1 MENMNYGGHQQQPM
15 AQTGAININD
25 TKKQAPAN
33 FNIKDFV
40 MMILFNWYWFALCVI
55 IAGGAAYLYIQTL
68 QPQYQ
73 RVSDIQIKTTRD
85 DGLDMRSVL
94 GISGGSSATNMN
106 NELYILKSLKL
117 AKEVAEK
124 TRMDVR
130 YYTEGTFRRFY
141 LHSDR
146 PFTVSFSNEYMHDLE
161 VGIQPAT
168 AQTFT
173 IQSLSVDG
181 VVQELTDHPIYF
193 FGSTIRLPITEE
205 EIVVTVDDGNYPYLV
220 SNIEKIVFVSRTN
233 LDNAALTCQSMISAE
248 ARAASMVRIICTAS
262 SVSEADDMLRSVT
275 EVYNEQAVREKN
287 ARTINSVN
295 FVEERIQETAR
306 ELGENANKLNAS
318 GVSVQKKTTSE
329 AQASV
334 AAASI
339 GERSSAANQVSAV
352 NSNLEMARSIR
363 ARDQQAI
370 AAKDYIPVLPG
381 LAEAGVSGQ
390 ITAYNN
396 QIQQRNRLVENSS
409 VENPAVRKID
419 AALSQQ
425 EMTLIS
431 TLDAHIETLE
441 AEARLASGRL
451 ARAAAYANSA
461 KKTQQF
467 DSTAIEAQSLVIS
480 QEYKQEY
487 FSFLLKRREE
497 LRLELAVANADTR
510 VVEDPMGSSAP
521 VYPVPKDIYIKFIL
535 GGLAVPGLF
544 LLLVVV
550 FTSTIRG
557 RKDVEDAVS
566 MPFLGE
572 IPETEEDAKKKF
584 SFKKKDPRK
593 SGSRVVINNTSR
605 NIVSEAF
612 RIVQSNLSFMECGDH
627 GRRPQTIMLT
637 SFAPGAGKSFVSI
650 NLASCLANTE
660 NKRSIWIDLDIRKGH
675 KNNELMRKELIPN
688 KRIGLSSYLAGKA
701 ELDECII

>member
-94 GISGGSSATNMN
+94 GITGGSSATNMN

-124 TRMDVR
+124 THMDVR

-146 PFTVSFSNEYMHDLE
+146 PFTVSFNNEYMHDLV

-181 VVQELTDHPIYF
+181 VAQELTDHPIYF
-193 FGSTIRLPITEE
+193 FGSIIRLPITEE
-205 EIVVTVDDGNYPYLV
+205 EMVVTVDDGNYPYLV

-233 LDNAALTCQSMISAE
+233 LDNAALLCQSMISAE
-248 ARAASMVRIICTAS
+248 SRAASMVRIICTAS

-295 FVEERIQETAR
+295 FVEERIEETAR
-306 ELGENANKLNAS
+306 ELGENANKLSAS

-363 ARDQQAI
+363 ARVQQAI
-370 AAKDYIPVLPG
+370 AAK
-381 LAEAGVSGQ
+381 
-390 ITAYNN
+390 
-396 QIQQRNRLVENSS
+396 
-409 VENPAVRKID
+409 
-419 AALSQQ
+419 LS
-425 EMTLIS
+425 LI
-431 TLDAHIETLE
+431 HI
-441 AEARLASGRL
+441 
-451 ARAAAYANSA
+451 
-461 KKTQQF
+461 
-467 DSTAIEAQSLVIS
+467 
-480 QEYKQEY
+480 
-487 FSFLLKRREE
+487 
-497 LRLELAVANADTR
+497 
-510 VVEDPMGSSAP
+510 
-521 VYPVPKDIYIKFIL
+521 
-535 GGLAVPGLF
+535 
-544 LLLVVV
+544 
-550 FTSTIRG
+550 
-557 RKDVEDAVS
+557 
-566 MPFLGE
+566 
-572 IPETEEDAKKKF
+572 
-584 SFKKKDPRK
+584 
-593 SGSRVVINNTSR
+593 
-605 NIVSEAF
+605 
-612 RIVQSNLSFMECGDH
+612 
-627 GRRPQTIMLT
+627 
-637 SFAPGAGKSFVSI
+637 
-650 NLASCLANTE
+650 
-660 NKRSIWIDLDIRKGH
+660 
-675 KNNELMRKELIPN
+675 
-688 KRIGLSSYLAGKA
+688 
-701 ELDECII
+701 